1 MNRTK
6 KNNFVSDISGYYKW
20 HIIRDLDSKISST
33 INFYNKAAQDFDFT
47 MINISELRYL
57 IEIFKNDTLN
67 CDDTSKHLSLEKVLE
82 NVNES
87 IRQEYI
93 ATIYFQSFNEHIE
106 LNFFESKDTSGY
118 DIDAMTENISRIY
131 SGIEHSVIC
140 LKNIFSILHKLKL
153 NYKNDEIQNLQYF
166 VEIFH
171 ECDMILTR
179 NLKMYSE
186 LKGYPFMWWAAINQ
200 YESDYK
206 MNSQD
211 IIQKRIK
218 EIFSEFVEKY
228 DLKWNL
234 NIENFGFNYKKPFF
248 QLIFSAKRITY
259 WLINHKINIMDTII
273 KKQSKYRISNKLF
286 NNCYNYFHRF
296 YKLSI
301 LRNELINDH
310 SVDTAVDAPGNFLTE
325 SLKSVLPLYLIE
337 IHKAIEARKQ
347 MIGQDLVADGTFE

>member
-1 MNRTK
+1 M
-6 KNNFVSDISGYYKW
+6 
-20 HIIRDLDSKISST
+20 L
-33 INFYNKAAQDFDFT
+33 
-47 MINISELRYL
+47 
-57 IEIFKNDTLN
+57 EIFKQNPFYS
-67 CDDTSKHLSLEKVLE
+67 DDSIKNLSLEKILE
-82 NVNES
+82 CVEES
-87 IRQEYI
+87 IRQAYI
-93 ATIYFQSFNEHIE
+93 GVIYFQSFNEHIE
-106 LNFFESKDTSGY
+106 LTFLETKYRTGHGIGSMMVNV
-118 DIDAMTENISRIY
+118 SRIY
-131 SGIEHSVIC
+131 SEIEHSVIC
-140 LKNIFSILHKLKL
+140 LKNIFSILNKLKL

-186 LKGYPFMWWAAINQ
+186 LKGYPFMWWTTINQ

-273 KKQSKYRISNKLF
+273 KKQAKYRISNELF
-286 NNCYNYFHRF
+286 SNCYNYFERF

-301 LRNELINDH
+301 LRNELVNDH
-310 SVDTAVDAPGNFLTE
+310 RVDSTVDEPGKIYLE
-325 SLKSVLPLYLIE
+325 SLKSFLPLYLIE
-337 IHKAIEARKQ
+337 IHKAIYAKEQKIELELVPDACFPHSQILLWQLVTRKS
-347 MIGQDLVADGTFE
+347 